1 MSGKKS
7 EKNVELFE
15 NWTFSKINYIIFG
28 IGLVFIVLGY
38 LIMATG
44 SVNSA
49 QSLTVAP
56 IMLLVG
62 YLILVPLALIYK
74 RKQ

>member
-44 SVNSA
+44 SVNST